1 MGLLSHNKFKY
12 ALIILLGLFIF
23 LWYFLHALTPFIVG
37 GVIAYLLDPLIK
49 RLEKLGVKRLFSV
62 ILICLLFLST
72 LVCAVLFIFP
82 IIFQQLLEL
91 FKSTPSYIFAFQEYF
106 FNNFPSL
113 QDKTPIL
120 SESLNGFSE
129 MIESKGVYLA
139 QALVTST
146 VGLVNIFTFFLI
158 VPVVTF
164 YLLLDWT
171 ILIEKLNGL
180 VPKKYNSDIK
190 IIALEIDKTLASFV
204 RGQLFICL
212 ILSIYYSV
220 ALMFLG
226 IKFAILVGIFAGIF
240 SLIPYVGFVFGGGI
254 AIVLAM
260 VQFWDNP
267 IWIGAVGFV
276 FLIGQVVEGNI
287 LSPILIGKNIGL
299 HPVSLLL
306 SLSIFSFLF
315 GFTGL
320 IVGVPIAAI
329 IGVLL
334 RLLIVSYK
342 KTDFYNE
349 LDQTD

>member
-12 ALIILLGLFIF
+12 ALIILLVLFIF

-72 LVCAVLFIFP
+72 LICAVLFIFP

-212 ILSIYYSV
+212 ILSIYYAV

-226 IKFAILVGIFAGIF
+226 IKFALLVGIFAGIF

>member
-190 IIALEIDKTLASFV
+190 IIALEIDKTLESFV

-212 ILSIYYSV
+212 ILSIYYAV

>member
-37 GVIAYLLDPLIK
+37 GVIAYLLDPFIK

-180 VPKKYNSDIK
+180 VPKKYNSAIK

-212 ILSIYYSV
+212 ILSIYYAV

-240 SLIPYVGFVFGGGI
+240 SL
-254 AIVLAM
+254 
-260 VQFWDNP
+260 
-267 IWIGAVGFV
+267 
-276 FLIGQVVEGNI
+276 
-287 LSPILIGKNIGL
+287 
-299 HPVSLLL
+299 
-306 SLSIFSFLF
+306 
-315 GFTGL
+315 
-320 IVGVPIAAI
+320 
-329 IGVLL
+329 
-334 RLLIVSYK
+334 
-342 KTDFYNE
+342 
-349 LDQTD
+349 

>member
-37 GVIAYLLDPLIK
+37 CVIAYLLDPLIK

-62 ILICLLFLST
+62 ILICFLFLST

-91 FKSTPSYIFAFQEYF
+91 FKSAPSYIFAFQEYF
-106 FNNFPSL
+106 FNNFPTL

-146 VGLVNIFTFFLI
+146 VGLVNIFTFLLI

-212 ILSIYYSV
+212 ILSIYYAV

-226 IKFAILVGIFAGIF
+226 VKFALLVGIFAGIF

-287 LSPILIGKNIGL
+287 LSPVLIGKNIGL

>member
-180 VPKKYNSDIK
+180 VPKKYNSAIK

-212 ILSIYYSV
+212 ILSIYYAV

>member
-212 ILSIYYSV
+212 ILSIYYAV

-226 IKFAILVGIFAGIF
+226 IKFALLIGIFAGIF
-240 SLIPYVGFVFGGGI
+240 SLIPYVGFVFGGVI
-254 AIVLAM
+254 AIILAM
-260 VQFWDNP
+260 LQFWDNP

>member
-49 RLEKLGVKRLFSV
+49 HLEKLGVKRLFSV

-212 ILSIYYSV
+212 ILSIYYAV

-226 IKFAILVGIFAGIF
+226 IKFALLVGIFAGIF

>member
-12 ALIILLGLFIF
+12 VLIILLGLFIF
-23 LWYFLHALTPFIVG
+23 LWYFLHALTPFILG

-91 FKSTPSYIFAFQEYF
+91 FKSTPSYMFAFQEYF
-106 FNNFPSL
+106 FNNFPNL

-212 ILSIYYSV
+212 ILSIYYAV

-226 IKFAILVGIFAGIF
+226 IKFALLVGIFAGIF

>member
-72 LVCAVLFIFP
+72 LVCAGLFIFP

-212 ILSIYYSV
+212 ILSIYYAV

-226 IKFAILVGIFAGIF
+226 IKFALLVGIFAGIF